1 MISDADNHDDINP
14 HEHDQSSIDFLFSKI
29 T

>member
-14 HEHDQSSIDFLFSKI
+14 HEYDQSSIDFLFSKI